1 MDDPGTIPVTLLAGF
16 LGSGKTTLVRRML
29 AAAAERGERVA
40 VVVNEFGA
48 LGIDGDLIVREEGDG
63 ATSIVELAGGC
74 ICCEIQDD
82 LRAALLDLGR
92 ALDRASGRRGL
103 RWLRRDTRPVRRVL
117 VEASGAASPGAAVQ
131 TLLADPEVVARMHL
145 SGVVTLAHAA
155 LAEAQLAS
163 TAEAGRQIA
172 HADRVLLNHCDRA
185 DEATVTAA
193 ESAILRVN
201 PTADVRRAVQAEVD
215 LDWVAAPRSADVSGA
230 AEATGGEPHSAGL
243 AAVSLESD
251 AAVDPDALRIWL
263 EFLSERRG
271 ASLMLVKGIVRAAGG
286 GALEVQAIDRW
297 LEIGRLAGDPP
308 DRSRLVVIGAGLD
321 ASELE
326 RGWRAVQA

>member
-1 MDDPGTIPVTLLAGF
+1 MDHPGTTPVTLLAGF

-29 AAAAERGERVA
+29 AAASERGERVA

-48 LGIDGDLIVREEGDG
+48 LGIDGDLIVREEGTG

-82 LRAALLDLGR
+82 LRVALLDLGR
-92 ALDRASGRRGL
+92 ALDRASRRRGL
-103 RWLRRDTRPVRRVL
+103 RWLRRDRQPVRRVL

-145 SGVVTLAHAA
+145 AGVVTLAHAA
-155 LAEAQLAS
+155 LIADQLAS
-163 TAEAGRQIA
+163 TEEAGRQVA

-185 DEATVTAA
+185 DADAVAGAEA
-193 ESAILRVN
+193 AILRVN
-201 PTADVRRAVQAEVD
+201 PTGDVRRAVQAEVD
-215 LDWVAAPRSADVSGA
+215 LEWVTAPRTADVSSAVLAPGRGA
-230 AEATGGEPHSAGL
+230 HSAGL
-243 AAVSLESD
+243 AAVSLEGE

-271 ASLMLVKGIVRAAGG
+271 ASLMRVKGIVRARGG
-286 GALEVQAIDRW
+286 GGLEVQAIDRW
-297 LEIGRLAGDPP
+297 LEIGQLAGDAP

-321 ASELE
+321 ADELE
-326 RGWRAVQA
+326 RGWRAVLA